1 MFKNL
6 LLIIALL
13 ATITV
18 TAQEKIAVKMVNEP
32 MSLGTNPGYS
42 VFIPQAELQT
52 VKKNWVKYLESGT
65 KSKVGLSGNEYIIK
79 SVVKK
84 KILTDTLNIYSLLH
98 SEESGTT
105 VLSFFEVN
113 TLFFGPSAT
122 IEGVNNLQAEN
133 AIREYLR
140 NFAIDQYKLAVKQT
154 LDLAEDTLKMLEKEL
169 KNMEKD
175 EASFDKK
182 ILGIE
187 NKIIDLKSEN
197 NNLDIRIKSHH
208 EQIPEKRAMGEG
220 ITDNDALKLHNKELK
235 GLEKELTK
243 MEKELNKNEKSIG
256 SFESDIEDYQSE
268 IAYSQKRQT
277 AKKQEITD
285 QETVVA
291 RIRGLLRGIK

>member
-1 MFKNL
+1 MV
-6 LLIIALL
+6 IL
-13 ATITV
+13 ATISAN
-18 TAQEKIAVKMVNEP
+18 AQEKIAVKMVNET

-52 VKKNWVKYLESGT
+52 VKKNWVKYLESGS
-65 KSKVGLSGNEYIIK
+65 KSKVELSGNEYIIK

-84 KILTDTLNIYSLLH
+84 KILTDTLSIYSLLN

-105 VLSFFEVN
+105 VLSFFEVDS
-113 TLFFGPSAT
+113 LFFGPSAT

-133 AIREYLR
+133 AIRDYLR
-140 NFAIDQYKLAVKQT
+140 KFAIDQYKLAVKQT
-154 LDLAEDTLKMLEKEL
+154 LDLAEDTLKTLEKDL

-182 ILGIE
+182 ILGLE

-208 EQIPEKRAMGEG
+208 EKIPEKRTIGEE
-220 ITDNDALKLHNKELK
+220 ITDDDALKVHNKELK
-235 GLEKELTK
+235 GMEKELTK
-243 MEKELNKNEKSIG
+243 MEKELNKNDKSV
-256 SFESDIEDYQSE
+256 SSLESDIKDFQSE
-268 IAYSQKRQT
+268 IVYNQKLQT

-285 QETVVA
+285 QETVVSN
-291 RIRGLLRGIK
+291 IGNKLKGIKWE